1 MKSLEEK
8 ENCHGRPVCKQMR
21 KTNQLS
27 LVLVLLLGWTTAV
40 SAQQAQKP
48 LNVGIVSPNTK
59 TDLKLEQAIAG
70 MSSPEEAKLVNQAVN
85 LGCVV
90 RSRITAFRALGAWAD
105 GAEHSV
111 LLRVRGDEESLRYVL
126 SRMGR
131 DAAQKYVIYFHPQ
144 PKGPVDLYVLR
155 PRIGARNLV
164 NLSTELERAGIPF
177 RTLVPSRGTT
187 EIYIIDLDRDLGE
200 KILAAARK
208 LRAQVSKQSGN
219 AKLFGDDLRDRAKE
233 KFDQEIKNYETKNPN
248 LPPTCDVQKHK
259 PKGH

>member
-1 MKSLEEK
+1 
-8 ENCHGRPVCKQMR
+8 MR

-70 MSSPEEAKLVNQAVN
+70 MSSPEEAKLVSQAVN

-90 RSRITAFRALGAWAD
+90 RSRITAFRALGAWSD

-111 LLRVRGDEESLRYVL
+111 LLRVRGDEESLRYIL

-131 DAAQKYVIYFHPQ
+131 DAQQKYVIYFHPQ
-144 PKGPVDLYVLR
+144 LNGPVDLYVLR
-155 PRIGARNLV
+155 PRSGVKNLIK
-164 NLSTELERAGIPF
+164 LSTELERAGIPF
-177 RTLVPSRGTT
+177 RTLVPSRNTT
-187 EIYIIDLDRDLGE
+187 EIYIIDLDRDLRE

-208 LRAQVSKQSGN
+208 LRAEVSKEAGN
-219 AKLFGDDLRDRAKE
+219 AKLFGDDLRDRAKQ

-248 LPPTCDVQKHK
+248 LPPTCDMKKNK